1 MKAFED
7 NNLLNTYKVTF
18 KIDGSADVV
27 KTVISGQNAIAPED
41 VKKAY
46 DDTNHYKFIGWDK
59 EFTNVTSDLTV
70 TAEFEAIKHTYAT
83 TYKDVTYHIDAC
95 ACGYSKDVEHT
106 ETSEVTTKASC
117 SANGVRTYTCSV
129 CSGTR
134 TEVIKK
140 REHHV
145 VDTTVAVDPTCSAT
159 GTMNQKCDNAETG
172 EYEACGY
179 TTTRVMDKV
188 ATAHKA
194 EADYTVIEKAT
205 CEADGYKAI
214 LCEYCDAE
222 MSRETITKRA
232 HVYTDNGTAE
242 KATCLATGVMN
253 TVCTNVE
260 TDTHKACTHESTR
273 VIEMLEH
280 SYTGEYTWSEETK
293 THSQK
298 CVNGCNKHNPE
309 ATACTFDEVVTPAT
323 CYDDGYTTYTC
334 SVCKNSYQDDFT
346 SRTHVYVYAT
356 GNGTSHNVTC
366 KYNDCNYTATENC
379 SGGTATC
386 TEKAVC
392 EKCKTAWGEKD
403 AENHTGEANVTKNYK
418 QETCKEEGYTG
429 DIHWSCCDALETK
442 GSVVSKLAH
451 TETTREENRNEAT
464 CGADGSYDL
473 VTYCSVCSEVIKTE
487 KMTIGATGNH
497 TLGDYIIDSPATC
510 KLPGSKHK
518 ECENC
523 NYKTSAE
530 EIPVIA
536 HTETTREENRNEA
549 TCGADGSYDLVT
561 YCSVCS
567 EVIKTEKMTI
577 GATGN
582 HTLGDYI
589 IDSPATCK
597 LPGSKHKECKDC
609 DYKTSAEEIPVI
621 AHTEATRKE
630 NVVNATCETD
640 GSYDLVTYCSAC
652 NEVIKTEHKT
662 ITATGIHNEATRKE
676 NVIEAT
682 CGKDGS
688 YDLVTYCSVCKKDI
702 KRETITVTASTDSCE
717 FTFKYVS
724 PTCVKDGY
732 SCNAC
737 VNCGREINL
746 TIHKAFEHNFAG
758 ETTIIEA
765 TCTQEG
771 EKRVK
776 CTRCDETKIVEKT
789 GTLNHNYILLS
800 EAVAPTCE
808 TPGKSES
815 KACVMCGQKNKVEVY
830 EALGHSDGDS
840 DGKCDRCSALVY
852 NSGKYCTCMC
862 HSDSFFMKI
871 IYKIASFFWKLFK
884 INHSCDCGFEH
895 Y

>member
-1 MKAFED
+1 MLA
-7 NNLLNTYKVTF
+7 
-18 KIDGSADVV
+18 
-27 KTVISGQNAIAPED
+27 
-41 VKKAY
+41 
-46 DDTNHYKFIGWDK
+46 
-59 EFTNVTSDLTV
+59 
-70 TAEFEAIKHTYAT
+70 HTYD
-83 TYKDVTYHIDAC
+83 KIVVTD
-95 ACGYSKDVEHT
+95 
-106 ETSEVTTKASC
+106 
-117 SANGVRTYTCSV
+117 
-129 CSGTR
+129 
-134 TEVIKK
+134 
-140 REHHV
+140 
-145 VDTTVAVDPTCSAT
+145 
-159 GTMNQKCDNAETG
+159 
-172 EYEACGY
+172 
-179 TTTRVMDKV
+179 
-188 ATAHKA
+188 
-194 EADYTVIEKAT
+194 DYKAT
-205 CEADGYKAI
+205 
-214 LCEYCDAE
+214 
-222 MSRETITKRA
+222 
-232 HVYTDNGTAE
+232 N
-242 KATCLATGVMN
+242 
-253 TVCTNVE
+253 
-260 TDTHKACTHESTR
+260 
-273 VIEMLEH
+273 
-280 SYTGEYTWSEETK
+280 
-293 THSQK
+293 
-298 CVNGCNKHNPE
+298 
-309 ATACTFDEVVTPAT
+309 
-323 CYDDGYTTYTC
+323 
-334 SVCKNSYQDDFT
+334 
-346 SRTHVYVYAT
+346 
-356 GNGTSHNVTC
+356 
-366 KYNDCNYTATENC
+366 
-379 SGGTATC
+379 ATC
-386 TEKAVC
+386 TAKA
-392 EKCKTAWGEKD
+392 T
-403 AENHTGEANVTKNYK
+403 Y
-418 QETCKEEGYTG
+418 YY
-429 DIHWSCCDALETK
+429 SC
-442 GSVVSKLAH
+442 
-451 TETTREENRNEAT
+451 T
-464 CGADGSYDL
+464 CGAKG
-473 VTYCSVCSEVIKTE
+473 
-487 KMTIGATGNH
+487 
-497 TLGDYIIDSPATC
+497 
-510 KLPGSKHK
+510 
-518 ECENC
+518 
-523 NYKTSAE
+523 
-530 EIPVIA
+530 
-536 HTETTREENRNEA
+536 TETFESGE
-549 TCGADGSYDLVT
+549 
-561 YCSVCS
+561 
-567 EVIKTEKMTI
+567 MF
-577 GATGN
+577 
-582 HTLGDYI
+582 
-589 IDSPATCK
+589 
-597 LPGSKHKECKDC
+597 
-609 DYKTSAEEIPVI
+609 

-808 TPGKSES
+808 TPGKSET

>member
-379 SGGTATC
+379 SGGIATC
-386 TEKAVC
+386 TAEATC
-392 EKCKTAWGEKD
+392 EKCNTAWGEKD
-403 AENHTGEANVTKNYK
+403 AANHIGEANKTKNYK

-451 TETTREENRNEAT
+451 KYETYTNN
-464 CGADGSYDL
+464 
-473 VTYCSVCSEVIKTE
+473 
-487 KMTIGATGNH
+487 NN
-497 TLGDYIIDSPATC
+497 ATC
-510 KLPGSKHK
+510 K
-518 ECENC
+518 N
-523 NYKTSAE
+523 NA
-530 EIPVIA
+530 
-536 HTETTREENRNEA
+536 TETASCEYGCGETHIREIAGSTVAHMYVTYVNNNDATCQNNATETASCKFDCGETHTREIENSK
-549 TCGADGSYDLVT
+549 ADH
-561 YCSVCS
+561 
-567 EVIKTEKMTI
+567 IR
-577 GATGN
+577 
-582 HTLGDYI
+582 DY
-589 IDSPATCK
+589 
-597 LPGSKHKECKDC
+597 
-609 DYKTSAEEIPVI
+609 
-621 AHTEATRKE
+621 
-630 NVVNATCETD
+630 
-640 GSYDLVTYCSAC
+640 
-652 NEVIKTEHKT
+652 
-662 ITATGIHNEATRKE
+662 RKE